1 MPASLSSL
9 FDMLLVVA
17 GLVLVVTGLVMF
29 IRSKTASAASSVE
42 AFGIKLNVTH
52 PSLILVLAGVG
63 LMLAPRLLPGLPG
76 AADEKPA
83 PAVVA
88 ETKAPASEAADAVP
102 PAPDKP
108 SIPRTPSSAAPAA
121 ADPRPARSTAPAAV
135 AVARPA
141 PPRLAVAT
149 TTDTPPAPA
158 VNTPQPMPQ
167 PMPQPAPAAAVAP
180 VPKPARPPLV
190 VASLALPSTHGF
202 WSGETQSSYTRRLQ
216 ASLLQASQDVLRMQ
230 TQGLSLSP
238 REFDAWWN
246 EPSGHPRSRELCAT
260 SPTPVALLSARVENT
275 QPHASIESANW
286 PDLNVRLYLCS
297 QHRVYRQR
305 RGLSPLNAD
314 AWPFST
320 ELNAEIER
328 FLRAYRDDLRS

>member
-9 FDMLLVVA
+9 FDVLLVAA

-52 PSLILVLAGVG
+52 PSLILVIAGVG

-76 AADEKPA
+76 EADEKPA

-88 ETKAPASEAADAVP
+88 EAKAPAPEPAETQVP
-102 PAPDKP
+102 AQGKP
-108 SIPRTPSSAAPAA
+108 SVALPPPTVAAAA
-121 ADPRPARSTAPAAV
+121 ADTRPARTPPPVAPTA
-135 AVARPA
+135 RRTE

-149 TTDTPPAPA
+149 TADKPPAPA
-158 VNTPQPMPQ
+158 ASA
-167 PMPQPAPAAAVAP
+167 PQPAPVQAAAVAP
-180 VPKPARPPLV
+180 VPAAKPARPALV
-190 VASLALPSTHGF
+190 VAALALPSTHGF
-202 WSGETQSSYTRRLQ
+202 WGGETQSSYTRRLQ

-246 EPSGHPRSRELCAT
+246 EPSGHPRSRELCAS

-275 QPHASIESANW
+275 LPHASIESANW

-328 FLRAYRDDLRS
+328 FLRAYRDDLRG